1 MGEVNVELFLENS
14 TDRENVKRGLMKE
27 GDVRKLTTRAVVDTG
42 AVMLVLPQDQ
52 VEELGLREFRKAIVT
67 YADERKEERPVAGVV
82 TVRFGKRETNV
93 DCIVG
98 PPGSEVLFGQIPIE
112 AMDLIVDC
120 QRQTLTPRPE
130 SPYLPTLKLK

>member
-1 MGEVNVELFLENS
+1 MGEVNVELFLENA
-14 TDRENVKRGLMKE
+14 TDREMVRRGLMQDT
-27 GDVRKLTTRAVVDTG
+27 DVRNLTTKAVVDTG

-52 VEELGLREFRKAIVT
+52 VEELGLRELRKAIVT
-67 YADERKEERPVAGVV
+67 YADERKEERPIAGVV
-82 TVRFGKRETNV
+82 TVKFGKREANV

-120 QRQTLTPRPE
+120 PQQKLTPRPE